1 MGRLISSWLRLP
13 GAAWAPLPRGSC
25 LLTLSAQPGGLA
37 GSEQGSQPW
46 GELQASNTQ
55 GQGAGEELEAMPRIW
70 GSGGAP
76 NVQEGL
82 ASKIPGVSSLC
93 PGVLLRT

>member
-25 LLTLSAQPGGLA
+25 LLTLSAQPGLA
-37 GSEQGSQPW
+37 GSEQESQPW

-70 GSGGAP
+70 GLGEHQMFQKAW
-76 NVQEGL
+76 L
-82 ASKIPGVSSLC
+82 RKFLVSLLS
-93 PGVLLRT
+93 VLVSC